1 MDFHR
6 INVSLWI
13 VKDAEGA
20 SAVEILGS
28 HLI

>member
-6 INVSLWI
+6 VNVSLWI
-13 VKDAEGA
+13 VKDAGGP

-28 HLI
+28 HLV

>member
-6 INVSLWI
+6 VNVSLWI
-13 VKDAEGA
+13 VKDGEGA